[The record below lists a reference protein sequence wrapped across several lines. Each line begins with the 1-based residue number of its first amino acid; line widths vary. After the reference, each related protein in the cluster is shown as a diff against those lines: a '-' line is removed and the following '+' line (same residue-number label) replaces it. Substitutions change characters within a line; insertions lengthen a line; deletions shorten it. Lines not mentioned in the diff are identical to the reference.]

1 MYLSCVWKH
10 LEPDQNQFKSI
21 FSFIYSLYSPFPL
34 LFCVGISNSNRED
47 KIFQSKAKCGYITAN
62 KGRKFQGENVTPEH
76 IFKNLSLHRLLQT
89 LTQLR
94 KYKSP
99 PHISVQSKYSYTSAY
114 ITIDYFIT
122 ERGKSCAVIHLT
134 SMLLLL

>member
-1 MYLSCVWKH
+1 M
-10 LEPDQNQFKSI
+10 
-21 FSFIYSLYSPFPL
+21 
-34 LFCVGISNSNRED
+34 GISNSNRED

-99 PHISVQSKYSYTSAY
+99 PHMSVHRVNTVTPVLISP
-114 ITIDYFIT
+114 
-122 ERGKSCAVIHLT
+122 
-134 SMLLLL
+134 